1 MSVSLHYWAVPP
13 SSGLFQ
19 RLQTDRAFLTLMGSL
34 FCYGGGVFHFFDG
47 LSAAER
53 ENILQDVINRH
64 QKFLGPEPM
73 ARCLIEEFR
82 EEVERTRLS
91 YAGVEQRRCSLEKT
105 GTFIEERV
113 VQALKDG
120 REDASAFVGKLL
132 YGDQPHG
139 ALKDREFDIE
149 EFSSNPAYLCGN
161 FVSQAL
167 VKEGAQV
174 LSAIDAEANFF
185 DDTVW
190 QLQSFQRWRSVYMA
204 AAAHDEALCTG
215 VC

>member
-1 MSVSLHYWAVPP
+1 
-13 SSGLFQ
+13 
-19 RLQTDRAFLTLMGSL
+19 
-34 FCYGGGVFHFFDG
+34 
-47 LSAAER
+47 
-53 ENILQDVINRH
+53 
-64 QKFLGPEPM
+64 
-73 ARCLIEEFR
+73 
-82 EEVERTRLS
+82 VER
-91 YAGVEQRRCSLEKT
+91 RRCSLEKT

-139 ALKDREFDIE
+139 ALKDSKFDIE

-174 LSAIDAEANFF
+174 LSAIDAEANFIN
-185 DDTVW
+185 DTVW

-204 AAAHDEALCTG
+204 AAVHDEALCTG

>member
-1 MSVSLHYWAVPP
+1 
-13 SSGLFQ
+13 
-19 RLQTDRAFLTLMGSL
+19 
-34 FCYGGGVFHFFDG
+34 
-47 LSAAER
+47 
-53 ENILQDVINRH
+53 
-64 QKFLGPEPM
+64 M

-113 VQALKDG
+113 AQALKDE
-120 REDASAFVGKLL
+120 RKDASAFVGKLL
-132 YGDQPHG
+132 YGDQTHG

-161 FVSQAL
+161 FASQAL

-174 LSAIDAEANFF
+174 LSAIDAEANFLN
-185 DDTVW
+185 DAVW
-190 QLQSFQRWRSVYMA
+190 QLQSFQRWCSVYMA
-204 AAAHDEALCTG
+204 AADNDETLCTG